1 MSKQT
6 IQEKVKERL
15 SVAYKEII
23 SLKQLSEESEGV
35 DAEKRI
41 KNRIDQLE
49 KEKNEIDS
57 FYEEFIAATEE
68 KAEKLKEKFD
78 KRMEAFNDQLNEVKS
93 AIK

>member
-23 SLKQLSEESEGV
+23 SLKRLSEESEGV

-57 FYEEFIAATEE
+57 FYEDLIEATEE